1 MEVPLEL
8 RSRLNNFIIFIYL
21 FIYLFICSF
30 IYLLFIHLLIYLFIY
45 LFIYSFIYF
54 FSTQAKHTMRFLIPR
69 FTDNVVLIVVDQ
81 STNDYNKWEKDQK
94 GLFRHL
100 LVVDN

>member
-1 MEVPLEL
+1 
-8 RSRLNNFIIFIYL
+8 
-21 FIYLFICSF
+21 
-30 IYLLFIHLLIYLFIY
+30 
-45 LFIYSFIYF
+45 
-54 FSTQAKHTMRFLIPR
+54 MRFVIPR

-100 LVVDN
+100 LVVDT